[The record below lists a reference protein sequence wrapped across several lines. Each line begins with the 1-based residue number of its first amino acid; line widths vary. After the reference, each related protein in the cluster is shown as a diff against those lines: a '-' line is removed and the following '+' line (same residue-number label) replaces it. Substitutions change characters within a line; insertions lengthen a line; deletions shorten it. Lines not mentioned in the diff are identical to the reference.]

1 MTEETNNIENHSVGG
16 SVAVGR
22 DVTVGGRSTVRGNA
36 TFNRDVY
43 ISGWLNAR
51 NIRGA
56 GKGLYETVD
65 KLNSAYPNPENG
77 WFALVG
83 NTLPADI
90 YRAWGGEWVATGQ
103 KGGEPVLELAKLT
116 ELSESLENEISAR
129 VAADEA
135 LKKAVDA
142 EVTARANGDKE
153 LSDALA
159 KEIADREKAIADE
172 ILARTTAIDKA
183 IEAEAAARTKD
194 IAAEAKAREDADA
207 AETKARTT
215 AIDKAIEAEAAA
227 RTKDIAAEAKARE
240 DADAAETKARTAAI
254 EAEAQ
259 ARDTAIFAEA
269 TARSNADTALQT
281 AMNENV
287 KELKGA
293 DTEHESRLLAL
304 EQSEWPLSLELS
316 INPILIEF
324 TGSEKDASV
333 SWKIMRKGVGV
344 TPTALTFKQ
353 DGVALV
359 AGLTASGSINAKVNK
374 LGDTVFEIAVEAEG
388 MKKSAS
394 KKLTMVLPVYMGFA
408 GASDAAG
415 LAITKL
421 SKYAPLA
428 SPAGTYKIKNNAD
441 GIYLWLCVPDTM
453 TINKVT
459 SSGFTVPMRE
469 VQIGQTELGGYKCYR
484 SSNAIVA
491 GEYTYTIS

>member
-56 GKGLYETVD
+56 GKGLYETVE

-90 YRAWGGEWVATGQ
+90 YRAWGGKWEATGQ

-116 ELSESLENEISAR
+116 ELSESLENEVSAR

-135 LKKAVDA
+135 LKKAIDA

-153 LSDALA
+153 LSDALT

-172 ILARTTAIDKA
+172 VLARTTAITEA
-183 IEAEAAARTKD
+183 IEAEADARTKA
-194 IAAEAKAREDADA
+194 IAAEAKAREDADV
-207 AETKARTT
+207 AETTARTA
-215 AIDKAIEAEAAA
+215 AIDAEVQ
-227 RTKDIAAEAKARE
+227 
-240 DADAAETKARTAAI
+240 ARTAAI
-254 EAEAQ
+254 EAETQ
-259 ARDTAIFAEA
+259 ARDTAISDEA
-269 TARSNADTALQT
+269 TARSEADKALQT
-281 AMNENV
+281 AMDKNV
-287 KELKGA
+287 TELKGA
-293 DTEHESRLLAL
+293 DTLHESRLLAL

-324 TGSEKDASV
+324 TGSEKDTTVA
-333 SWKIMRKGVGV
+333 WKIMRKGAEV
-344 TPTALTFKQ
+344 TPTVLTFKQ
-353 DGVALV
+353 DGVALSAELV
-359 AGLTASGSINAKVNK
+359 ANGSISTKVNK
-374 LGDTVFEIAVEAEG
+374 LGDTVFEIAVEADG

-415 LAITKL
+415 MAITEL
-421 SKYAPLA
+421 SKYAPLT

-469 VQIGQTELGGYKCYR
+469 VQTGQTELGGYKCYR

>member
-22 DVTVGGRSTVRGNA
+22 DITVGGRSTVRGNA

-83 NTLPADI
+83 DTLPADI
-90 YRAWGGEWVATGQ
+90 YRAWGGEWKATGQ
-103 KGGEPVLELAKLT
+103 KGGEPVLEIAKLT
-116 ELSESLENEISAR
+116 ELSESLENEVSAR

-135 LKKAVDA
+135 LKKAIDA
-142 EVTARANGDKE
+142 EVTARANGDTE
-153 LSDALA
+153 LSDALT

-172 ILARTTAIDKA
+172 VLARTTAINEA

-194 IAAEAKAREDADA
+194 IAAEAKAREDADV
-207 AETKARTT
+207 
-215 AIDKAIEAEAAA
+215 
-227 RTKDIAAEAKARE
+227 
-240 DADAAETKARTAAI
+240 AETKARTAVI

-259 ARDTAIFAEA
+259 ARDTAISTEA

-324 TGSEKDASV
+324 TGSEKDTSV
-333 SWKIMRKGVGV
+333 AWKIMRKGVGV
-344 TPTALTFKQ
+344 TPTVLTFKQ
-353 DGVALV
+353 DGVALSAELV
-359 AGLTASGSINAKVNK
+359 ANGSINAKVNK

-415 LAITKL
+415 LAITEL

-428 SPAGTYKIKNNAD
+428 SPAGTYKIKNNTD

-469 VQIGQTELGGYKCYR
+469 VQTGQTELGGYKCYR

>member
-22 DVTVGGRSTVRGNA
+22 DVTIGGRSTIRGNA

-56 GKGLYETVD
+56 GKGLYETVK

-90 YRAWGGEWVATGQ
+90 YRAWGGVWEATGQ

-116 ELSESLENEISAR
+116 ELSESLENEVSAR

-135 LKKAVDA
+135 LKKAIDA

-153 LSDALA
+153 LSDALT

-172 ILARTTAIDKA
+172 ILARTTAIN
-183 IEAEAAARTKD
+183 E
-194 IAAEAKAREDADA
+194 
-207 AETKARTT
+207 
-215 AIDKAIEAEAAA
+215 AIEAEAAA

-254 EAEAQ
+254 EAETQ
-259 ARDTAIFAEA
+259 ARDTAISAEA
-269 TARSNADTALQT
+269 TARSEADKALQT
-281 AMNENV
+281 AMDKNV
-287 KELKGA
+287 TELKGA

-324 TGSEKDASV
+324 TGSEKDTTVA
-333 SWKIMRKGVGV
+333 WKIMRKGAGV
-344 TPTALTFKQ
+344 TPTVLTFKQ
-353 DGVALV
+353 DGVALSAELV
-359 AGLTASGSINAKVNK
+359 ANGSINAKVNK
-374 LGDTVFEIAVEAEG
+374 LGDTVFEIAVEADG
-388 MKKSAS
+388 MQKSAS

-415 LAITKL
+415 LAITGL
-421 SKYAPLA
+421 SKYAPLT
-428 SPAGTYKIKNNAD
+428 SPAGTYKIKNTAD

-469 VQIGQTELGGYKCYR
+469 VQTGQTELGGYKCYR

>member
-65 KLNSAYPNPENG
+65 NLNSAYPNPENG

-83 NTLPADI
+83 DTLPADI
-90 YRAWGGEWVATGQ
+90 YRAWGGEWKATGQ

-116 ELSESLENEISAR
+116 ELSESLENEVSAR

-135 LKKAVDA
+135 LKKAIDA
-142 EVTARANGDKE
+142 EVIARTNGDKE

-172 ILARTTAIDKA
+172 VLARTTAITEA
-183 IEAEAAARTKD
+183 IDAEADARTKA

-207 AETKARTT
+207 AETT
-215 AIDKAIEAEAAA
+215 
-227 RTKDIAAEAKARE
+227 
-240 DADAAETKARTAAI
+240 ARTAAI

-259 ARDTAIFAEA
+259 ARDTAISDEA
-269 TARSNADTALQT
+269 KARSEADKTLQT
-281 AMNENV
+281 AMDKNV
-287 KELKGA
+287 TELKGA

-324 TGSEKDASV
+324 TGSEKDTTVA
-333 SWKIMRKGVGV
+333 WKIMRKGVGV
-344 TPTALTFKQ
+344 TPTELTFKQ
-353 DGVALV
+353 NGVALA

-374 LGDTVFEIAVEAEG
+374 LGDTVFEIVVTADG
-388 MKKSAS
+388 MKGSTS

-415 LAITKL
+415 LAITEL
-421 SKYAPLA
+421 SKYAPLT
-428 SPAGTYKIKNNAD
+428 SPAGTYKIKNTAD

-469 VQIGQTELGGYKCYR
+469 VQTGQTELGGYKCYR

>member
-83 NTLPADI
+83 DTLPADI

-116 ELSESLENEISAR
+116 ELSESLENEVSAR

-135 LKKAVDA
+135 LKNAIDA

-153 LSDALA
+153 LSDALT

-172 ILARTTAIDKA
+172 VLARTTAINEA
-183 IEAEAAARTKD
+183 IEAEAAARTKA
-194 IAAEAKAREDADA
+194 IAAEAKAREDADV
-207 AETKARTT
+207 
-215 AIDKAIEAEAAA
+215 
-227 RTKDIAAEAKARE
+227 
-240 DADAAETKARTAAI
+240 AETKARTAAI

-259 ARDTAIFAEA
+259 ARDTAISAEA

-324 TGSEKDASV
+324 TGSEKDTSV
-333 SWKIMRKGVGV
+333 AWKIMRKGVGV
-344 TPTALTFKQ
+344 TPTVLTFKQ
-353 DGVALV
+353 DGVALSAELV
-359 AGLTASGSINAKVNK
+359 ANGSINAKVNK

-415 LAITKL
+415 LAITEL

-428 SPAGTYKIKNNAD
+428 SPAGTYKIKNNTD

-469 VQIGQTELGGYKCYR
+469 VQTGQTELGGYKCYR

>member
-22 DVTVGGRSTVRGNA
+22 DVTVGGRSTVMGNA

-56 GKGLYETVD
+56 GKGLYETVE

-90 YRAWGGEWVATGQ
+90 YRAWGGVWEATGQ

-116 ELSESLENEISAR
+116 ELSESLENEASAR

-135 LKKAVDA
+135 LKKAIDA
-142 EVTARANGDKE
+142 EVQ
-153 LSDALA
+153 
-159 KEIADREKAIADE
+159 
-172 ILARTTAIDKA
+172 
-183 IEAEAAARTKD
+183 
-194 IAAEAKAREDADA
+194 
-207 AETKARTT
+207 
-215 AIDKAIEAEAAA
+215 
-227 RTKDIAAEAKARE
+227 
-240 DADAAETKARTAAI
+240 ARTAAI
-254 EAEAQ
+254 EAETQ
-259 ARDTAIFAEA
+259 ARGTAISDEA
-269 TARSNADTALQT
+269 TARSEADKALQT
-281 AMNENV
+281 AMDKNV
-287 KELKGA
+287 TELKGA

-324 TGSEKDASV
+324 TGSEKDTTVA
-333 SWKIMRKGVGV
+333 WKIMRKGAGV
-344 TPTALTFKQ
+344 TPTVLTFKQ
-353 DGVALV
+353 DGVALSAELV
-359 AGLTASGSINAKVNK
+359 ANGSISTKVNK
-374 LGDTVFEIAVEAEG
+374 LGDTVFEIAVEADG

-415 LAITKL
+415 LAITEL
-421 SKYAPLA
+421 SKYAPLT

-469 VQIGQTELGGYKCYR
+469 VQTGQTELGGYKCYR

>member
-56 GKGLYETVD
+56 GKGLYETVE

-90 YRAWGGEWVATGQ
+90 YRAWGGVWEATGQ
-103 KGGEPVLELAKLT
+103 KGGEPLLELAKLT
-116 ELSESLENEISAR
+116 ELSESLENEVSAR

-135 LKKAVDA
+135 LKKAIDA
-142 EVTARANGDKE
+142 EVTARANGDTE
-153 LSDALA
+153 LSDALT

-172 ILARTTAIDKA
+172 VLARTTAINEA
-183 IEAEAAARTKD
+183 IEAEADARTKA
-194 IAAEAKAREDADA
+194 IAAEAKAREDADV
-207 AETKARTT
+207 AETT
-215 AIDKAIEAEAAA
+215 
-227 RTKDIAAEAKARE
+227 
-240 DADAAETKARTAAI
+240 ARTAAI
-254 EAEAQ
+254 EAETQ
-259 ARDTAIFAEA
+259 ARDTAISDEA
-269 TARSNADTALQT
+269 TARSEADKALQT
-281 AMNENV
+281 AMNKNV
-287 KELKGA
+287 TELKGA

-324 TGSEKDASV
+324 TGSEKDTTVA
-333 SWKIMRKGVGV
+333 WKIMRKGAGV
-344 TPTALTFKQ
+344 TPTVLTFKQ
-353 DGVALV
+353 DGVALSAELV
-359 AGLTASGSINAKVNK
+359 ANGSISTKVNK
-374 LGDTVFEIAVEAEG
+374 LGDTVFEIAVEADG
-388 MKKSAS
+388 MQKSTS
-394 KKLTMVLPVYMGFA
+394 KKLTMVLPIYMGFA

-415 LAITKL
+415 LAITGL
-421 SKYAPLA
+421 SKYAPLT
-428 SPAGTYKIKNNAD
+428 SPAGTYKFKNTAD

-469 VQIGQTELGGYKCYR
+469 VQTGQTELGGYKCYR

>member
-51 NIRGA
+51 NIRGS

-83 NTLPADI
+83 DTLPADI

-116 ELSESLENEISAR
+116 ELSESLENEVSAR

-135 LKKAVDA
+135 LKNAIDA

-153 LSDALA
+153 LSDALT

-172 ILARTTAIDKA
+172 VLARTTAINEA
-183 IEAEAAARTKD
+183 IEAEAAARTKA
-194 IAAEAKAREDADA
+194 IAAEAKAREDADV
-207 AETKARTT
+207 
-215 AIDKAIEAEAAA
+215 
-227 RTKDIAAEAKARE
+227 
-240 DADAAETKARTAAI
+240 AETKARTAAI

-259 ARDTAIFAEA
+259 ARDTAISAEA

-324 TGSEKDASV
+324 TGSEKDTTVA
-333 SWKIMRKGVGV
+333 WKIMRKGVGV
-344 TPTALTFKQ
+344 TPTELTFKQ
-353 DGVALV
+353 NGVALA

-374 LGDTVFEIAVEAEG
+374 LGDTVFEIVVTADG
-388 MKKSAS
+388 MKGSTS

-415 LAITKL
+415 LAITEL

-469 VQIGQTELGGYKCYR
+469 VQTGQTELGGYKCYR

>member
-22 DVTVGGRSTVRGNA
+22 DVTVGGRSTIRGNA

-116 ELSESLENEISAR
+116 ELSESLENEVSAR

-135 LKKAVDA
+135 LKNAIDA
-142 EVTARANGDKE
+142 EVTARTNGDKE
-153 LSDALA
+153 LSDALT

-172 ILARTTAIDKA
+172 VLARTTAITEA
-183 IEAEAAARTKD
+183 IEAEADARTK
-194 IAAEAKAREDADA
+194 A
-207 AETKARTT
+207 
-215 AIDKAIEAEAAA
+215 
-227 RTKDIAAEAKARE
+227 IAAEAKARE

-254 EAEAQ
+254 EAETQ
-259 ARDTAIFAEA
+259 ARDTAISTEA

-324 TGSEKDASV
+324 TGSEKDTSV
-333 SWKIMRKGVGV
+333 AWKIMRKGVGV
-344 TPTALTFKQ
+344 TPTVLTFKQ
-353 DGVALV
+353 DGVALSAELV
-359 AGLTASGSINAKVNK
+359 ANGSINAKVNK

-415 LAITKL
+415 LAITEL

-469 VQIGQTELGGYKCYR
+469 VQTGQTELGGYKCYR

>member
-22 DVTVGGRSTVRGNA
+22 DITVGGRSTVRGNA

-116 ELSESLENEISAR
+116 ELSESLENEVSAR

-135 LKKAVDA
+135 LKKAIDA
-142 EVTARANGDKE
+142 EVTARTNGDKE
-153 LSDALA
+153 LSDALT

-172 ILARTTAIDKA
+172 VLARTTAITEA
-183 IEAEAAARTKD
+183 IEAEADARTKA
-194 IAAEAKAREDADA
+194 IAAEAKAREDADV
-207 AETKARTT
+207 AETT
-215 AIDKAIEAEAAA
+215 
-227 RTKDIAAEAKARE
+227 
-240 DADAAETKARTAAI
+240 ARTAAI

-259 ARDTAIFAEA
+259 ARDTAISAEA

-324 TGSEKDASV
+324 TGSEKDTTVA
-333 SWKIMRKGVGV
+333 WKIMRKGVGV
-344 TPTALTFKQ
+344 TPTVLTFKQ
-353 DGVALV
+353 DGVALSAELV
-359 AGLTASGSINAKVNK
+359 ANGSINAKVNK

-415 LAITKL
+415 LAITEL

-459 SSGFTVPMRE
+459 SSGFTVPMME
-469 VQIGQTELGGYKCYR
+469 VQTGQTELGGYKCYR

>member
-83 NTLPADI
+83 DTLPADI

-116 ELSESLENEISAR
+116 ELSESLENEVSAR

-135 LKKAVDA
+135 LKNAIDA

-153 LSDALA
+153 LSDALT

-172 ILARTTAIDKA
+172 VLARTTAIT
-183 IEAEAAARTKD
+183 E
-194 IAAEAKAREDADA
+194 
-207 AETKARTT
+207 
-215 AIDKAIEAEAAA
+215 
-227 RTKDIAAEAKARE
+227 
-240 DADAAETKARTAAI
+240 AI

-259 ARDTAIFAEA
+259 ARDTAISAEA

-304 EQSEWPLSLELS
+304 EQSEWPLSLELT

-344 TPTALTFKQ
+344 TPTVLTFKQ
-353 DGVALV
+353 DGVALS
-359 AGLTASGSINAKVNK
+359 AELSANGSINAKVNK
-374 LGDTVFEIAVEAEG
+374 LGDTVFEIAVEADG
-388 MKKSAS
+388 MKKSIS

-415 LAITKL
+415 LAITEL

-469 VQIGQTELGGYKCYR
+469 VQTGQTELGGYKCYR

>member
-22 DVTVGGRSTVRGNA
+22 DVTVGGRSIVRGNA
-36 TFNRDVY
+36 TFDRDVY

-56 GKGLYETVD
+56 GKGLYETVGN
-65 KLNSAYPNPENG
+65 LNSAYPNPENG

-83 NTLPADI
+83 DTLPADI
-90 YRAWGGEWVATGQ
+90 YRAWGGEWKATGQ

-116 ELSESLENEISAR
+116 ELSESLENEVSTR

-135 LKKAVDA
+135 LKKAIDA
-142 EVTARANGDKE
+142 EVTARTNGDKE

-172 ILARTTAIDKA
+172 VLARTTAITKA
-183 IEAEAAARTKD
+183 IEAEADARTKA

-207 AETKARTT
+207 AETT
-215 AIDKAIEAEAAA
+215 
-227 RTKDIAAEAKARE
+227 
-240 DADAAETKARTAAI
+240 ARTAAI

-259 ARDTAIFAEA
+259 ARGTAISDEA
-269 TARSNADTALQT
+269 TARSEADKALQT
-281 AMNENV
+281 AMDKNV

-324 TGSEKDASV
+324 TGSEKDTSV
-333 SWKIMRKGVGV
+333 AWKIMRKGVGV
-344 TPTALTFKQ
+344 TPTVLTFKQ
-353 DGVALV
+353 DGVALSAELV
-359 AGLTASGSINAKVNK
+359 ANGSINAKVNK

-415 LAITKL
+415 LAITEL
-421 SKYAPLA
+421 SKYAPLS

-453 TINKVT
+453 TINRVT

-469 VQIGQTELGGYKCYR
+469 VQTGQTELGGYKCYR

>member
-22 DVTVGGRSTVRGNA
+22 DITVGGRSTVRGNA
-36 TFNRDVY
+36 TFDRDVY

-116 ELSESLENEISAR
+116 ELSESLENEVSAR

-135 LKKAVDA
+135 LKKAIDA
-142 EVTARANGDKE
+142 EVTARTNGDKE
-153 LSDALA
+153 LSDALT
-159 KEIADREKAIADE
+159 KEIADREKAIVDE
-172 ILARTTAIDKA
+172 VLARTTAITEA
-183 IEAEAAARTKD
+183 VEAEADARTKA
-194 IAAEAKAREDADA
+194 IAAEAKAR
-207 AETKARTT
+207 
-215 AIDKAIEAEAAA
+215 
-227 RTKDIAAEAKARE
+227 
-240 DADAAETKARTAAI
+240 
-254 EAEAQ
+254 
-259 ARDTAIFAEA
+259 DTAISAEA

-324 TGSEKDASV
+324 TGSEKDTSV
-333 SWKIMRKGVGV
+333 AWKIMRKGVGV
-344 TPTALTFKQ
+344 TPTVLTFKQ
-353 DGVALV
+353 DGVALSAELV
-359 AGLTASGSINAKVNK
+359 ANGSINAKVNK

-415 LAITKL
+415 LAITEL
-421 SKYAPLA
+421 SKYAPLS

-469 VQIGQTELGGYKCYR
+469 VQTGQTELGGYKCYR

>member
-22 DVTVGGRSTVRGNA
+22 DVTVGGRSTIRGNA

-116 ELSESLENEISAR
+116 ELSESLENEVSAR

-172 ILARTTAIDKA
+172 VLARTTAIDKA

-194 IAAEAKAREDADA
+194 IAAEAKV
-207 AETKARTT
+207 
-215 AIDKAIEAEAAA
+215 
-227 RTKDIAAEAKARE
+227 RE

-259 ARDTAIFAEA
+259 ARDTAISAEA

-324 TGSEKDASV
+324 TGSEKDTSV
-333 SWKIMRKGVGV
+333 AWKIMRKGVGV
-344 TPTALTFKQ
+344 TPTVLTFKQ
-353 DGVALV
+353 DGVALSAELV
-359 AGLTASGSINAKVNK
+359 ANGSINAKVNK

-415 LAITKL
+415 LAITEL

-469 VQIGQTELGGYKCYR
+469 VQTGQTELGGYKCYR

>member
-22 DVTVGGRSTVRGNA
+22 DVTVGGRSTIRGNA
-36 TFNRDVY
+36 NFNRDVY

-83 NTLPADI
+83 DTLPADI
-90 YRAWGGEWVATGQ
+90 YRAWGGEWKATGQ
-103 KGGEPVLELAKLT
+103 KGGEPVLEIAKLT
-116 ELSESLENEISAR
+116 ELSESLENEVSAR

-135 LKKAVDA
+135 LKKAIDA
-142 EVTARANGDKE
+142 EVTARTNGDKE
-153 LSDALA
+153 LSDALT

-172 ILARTTAIDKA
+172 VLARTTAIT
-183 IEAEAAARTKD
+183 E
-194 IAAEAKAREDADA
+194 
-207 AETKARTT
+207 
-215 AIDKAIEAEAAA
+215 AIEAEAAA

-324 TGSEKDASV
+324 TGSEKDTSV
-333 SWKIMRKGVGV
+333 AWKIMRKGVGV
-344 TPTALTFKQ
+344 TPTVLAFKQ
-353 DGVALV
+353 DGVALSAELV
-359 AGLTASGSINAKVNK
+359 ANGSINAKVNK

-415 LAITKL
+415 LAITEL

-469 VQIGQTELGGYKCYR
+469 VQTGQTELGGYKCYR

>member
-22 DVTVGGRSTVRGNA
+22 DVTVGGRSTIRGNA

-83 NTLPADI
+83 DTLPADI
-90 YRAWGGEWVATGQ
+90 YRAWGGEWKATGQ

-116 ELSESLENEISAR
+116 ELSESLENEVSAR

-135 LKKAVDA
+135 LKKAIDA
-142 EVTARANGDKE
+142 EVTARINGDKE
-153 LSDALA
+153 LSDALT
-159 KEIADREKAIADE
+159 KEIADREKAITDE
-172 ILARTTAIDKA
+172 VLARTTAINEAIKA
-183 IEAEAAARTKD
+183 ESAARTKA
-194 IAAEAKAREDADA
+194 IAAEAKAREDADV
-207 AETKARTT
+207 
-215 AIDKAIEAEAAA
+215 
-227 RTKDIAAEAKARE
+227 
-240 DADAAETKARTAAI
+240 AETKARTAAI

-259 ARDTAIFAEA
+259 ARDTAISAEA

-281 AMNENV
+281 AMNESV

-324 TGSEKDASV
+324 TGSEKDTSV
-333 SWKIMRKGVGV
+333 AWKIMRKGVGV
-344 TPTALTFKQ
+344 TPTVLTFKQ
-353 DGVALV
+353 DGVALS
-359 AGLTASGSINAKVNK
+359 AELSANGSINAKVNK

-415 LAITKL
+415 LAITEL

-469 VQIGQTELGGYKCYR
+469 VQTGQTELGGYKCYR

>member
-22 DVTVGGRSTVRGNA
+22 DVTVGGRSTIRGNA

-56 GKGLYETVD
+56 GKGLYETVE

-90 YRAWGGEWVATGQ
+90 YRAWGGVWEATGQ

-116 ELSESLENEISAR
+116 ELSESLENEVSAR

-135 LKKAVDA
+135 LKKAIDA

-153 LSDALA
+153 LSDALT

-172 ILARTTAIDKA
+172 ILARTTAIN
-183 IEAEAAARTKD
+183 E
-194 IAAEAKAREDADA
+194 
-207 AETKARTT
+207 
-215 AIDKAIEAEAAA
+215 AIEAEAAA

-259 ARDTAIFAEA
+259 ARDTAISAEA

-293 DTEHESRLLAL
+293 DTLHENRLLAL

-324 TGSEKDASV
+324 TGSEKDTSV
-333 SWKIMRKGVGV
+333 AWKIMRKGVGV
-344 TPTALTFKQ
+344 TPTVLTFKQ
-353 DGVALV
+353 DGVALSAELV
-359 AGLTASGSINAKVNK
+359 ANGSINAKVNK

-408 GASDAAG
+408 GASDASE
-415 LAITKL
+415 LAITGL
-421 SKYAPLA
+421 SKYAPLT

-469 VQIGQTELGGYKCYR
+469 VQTGQTELGGYKCYR

>member
-22 DVTVGGRSTVRGNA
+22 DITVGGRSTVRGNA

-172 ILARTTAIDKA
+172 VLARTTAIN
-183 IEAEAAARTKD
+183 E
-194 IAAEAKAREDADA
+194 
-207 AETKARTT
+207 
-215 AIDKAIEAEAAA
+215 AIEAEAAA

-259 ARDTAIFAEA
+259 ARDTAISAEA
-269 TARSNADTALQT
+269 TARNGADTALQT

-324 TGSEKDASV
+324 TGSEKDTSV
-333 SWKIMRKGVGV
+333 AWKIMRKGVGV
-344 TPTALTFKQ
+344 TPTVLTFKQ
-353 DGVALV
+353 DGVALSAELV
-359 AGLTASGSINAKVNK
+359 ANGSINAKVNK

-415 LAITKL
+415 LAITEL

-469 VQIGQTELGGYKCYR
+469 VQTGQTELGGYKCYR

>member
-1 MTEETNNIENHSVGG
+1 MTEETNNIENHSVCG

-22 DVTVGGRSTVRGNA
+22 DVTVGGRSIVRGNA
-36 TFNRDVY
+36 TFDRDVY

-83 NTLPADI
+83 DTLPADI
-90 YRAWGGEWVATGQ
+90 YRAWGGEWKATGQ

-116 ELSESLENEISAR
+116 ELSESLENEVSAR

-135 LKKAVDA
+135 LKKAIDA
-142 EVTARANGDKE
+142 EVTARTNGDKE

-172 ILARTTAIDKA
+172 VLARTTAITEA
-183 IEAEAAARTKD
+183 IDAEADARTKA
-194 IAAEAKAREDADA
+194 IAAEAKAREDADV
-207 AETKARTT
+207 AETT
-215 AIDKAIEAEAAA
+215 
-227 RTKDIAAEAKARE
+227 
-240 DADAAETKARTAAI
+240 ARTAAI
-254 EAEAQ
+254 S
-259 ARDTAIFAEA
+259 DEA
-269 TARSNADTALQT
+269 TVRSEADKALQT
-281 AMNENV
+281 AMDKNV
-287 KELKGA
+287 TELKWA

-304 EQSEWPLSLELS
+304 EQSEWPLSLELT

-344 TPTALTFKQ
+344 TPTVLTFKQ
-353 DGVALV
+353 DGVALS
-359 AGLTASGSINAKVNK
+359 AELSANGSINAKVNK
-374 LGDTVFEIAVEAEG
+374 LGDTVFEIAVEADG
-388 MKKSAS
+388 MQKSAS

-415 LAITKL
+415 LAITEL

-453 TINKVT
+453 TINMVT
-459 SSGFTVPMRE
+459 SSGFTVPMSE
-469 VQIGQTELGGYKCYR
+469 VQTGQTELGGYKCYR

>member
-22 DVTVGGRSTVRGNA
+22 DVTVGGRSTIRGNA

-56 GKGLYETVD
+56 GKGLYETD
-65 KLNSAYPNPENG
+65 EKLNSAYPNPENG

-90 YRAWGGEWVATGQ
+90 YRAWGGVWEATGQ

-116 ELSESLENEISAR
+116 ELSESLENEVSAR

-135 LKKAVDA
+135 LKKAIDA

-153 LSDALA
+153 LSDALT

-172 ILARTTAIDKA
+172 ILARTTAIN
-183 IEAEAAARTKD
+183 E
-194 IAAEAKAREDADA
+194 
-207 AETKARTT
+207 
-215 AIDKAIEAEAAA
+215 AIEAEAAA

-259 ARDTAIFAEA
+259 ARDTAISAEA

-293 DTEHESRLLAL
+293 DTLHENRLLAL

-324 TGSEKDASV
+324 TGSEKDTSV
-333 SWKIMRKGVGV
+333 AWKIMRKGVGV
-344 TPTALTFKQ
+344 TPTVLTFKQ
-353 DGVALV
+353 DGVALSAELV
-359 AGLTASGSINAKVNK
+359 ANGSINAKVNK

-408 GASDAAG
+408 GASDASG
-415 LAITKL
+415 LAITGL
-421 SKYAPLA
+421 SKYAPLT

-469 VQIGQTELGGYKCYR
+469 VQTGQTELGGYKCYR

>member
-22 DVTVGGRSTVRGNA
+22 DITVGGRSTVRGNA
-36 TFNRDVY
+36 TFDRDVY

-116 ELSESLENEISAR
+116 ELSESLENEISDR

-172 ILARTTAIDKA
+172 VLARTTAIN
-183 IEAEAAARTKD
+183 E
-194 IAAEAKAREDADA
+194 
-207 AETKARTT
+207 
-215 AIDKAIEAEAAA
+215 AIEAEAAA

-259 ARDTAIFAEA
+259 ARDTAISTEA

-324 TGSEKDASV
+324 TGSEKDTSV
-333 SWKIMRKGVGV
+333 AWKIMRKGVGV
-344 TPTALTFKQ
+344 TPTVLTFKQ
-353 DGVALV
+353 DGVALSAELV
-359 AGLTASGSINAKVNK
+359 ANGSINAKVNK

-415 LAITKL
+415 LAITEL

-469 VQIGQTELGGYKCYR
+469 VQTGQTELGGYKCYR

>member
-22 DVTVGGRSTVRGNA
+22 DVTVGGRSTIRGNA

-56 GKGLYETVD
+56 GKGLYETVE

-90 YRAWGGEWVATGQ
+90 YRAWGGVWEATGQ

-116 ELSESLENEISAR
+116 ELSESLENEVSAR

-135 LKKAVDA
+135 LKKAIDA
-142 EVTARANGDKE
+142 EVTARTNGDKE
-153 LSDALA
+153 LSDALT

-172 ILARTTAIDKA
+172 VLARTTAINEA
-183 IEAEAAARTKD
+183 IEAEAAARTK
-194 IAAEAKAREDADA
+194 A
-207 AETKARTT
+207 
-215 AIDKAIEAEAAA
+215 
-227 RTKDIAAEAKARE
+227 IAAEAKARE

-259 ARDTAIFAEA
+259 ARDTAISAEA

-293 DTEHESRLLAL
+293 DTLHESRLLAL

-324 TGSEKDASV
+324 TGSEKDTSV
-333 SWKIMRKGVGV
+333 AWKIMRKGVGV
-344 TPTALTFKQ
+344 TPTVLTFKQ
-353 DGVALV
+353 DGVALSAELV
-359 AGLTASGSINAKVNK
+359 ANGSINAKVNK

-388 MKKSAS
+388 MQKSAS

-408 GASDAAG
+408 GASDASG
-415 LAITKL
+415 LAITGL
-421 SKYAPLA
+421 SKYAPLT

-469 VQIGQTELGGYKCYR
+469 VQTGQTELGGYKCYR

>member
-56 GKGLYETVD
+56 GKGLYETVE

-90 YRAWGGEWVATGQ
+90 YRAWGGVWEATGQ

-116 ELSESLENEISAR
+116 ELSESLENEVSAR

-135 LKKAVDA
+135 LKKAIDA

-153 LSDALA
+153 LSDALT

-172 ILARTTAIDKA
+172 VLARTTAITEA
-183 IEAEAAARTKD
+183 IEAEADARTKA

-207 AETKARTT
+207 AETT
-215 AIDKAIEAEAAA
+215 
-227 RTKDIAAEAKARE
+227 
-240 DADAAETKARTAAI
+240 ARTAAI
-254 EAEAQ
+254 EAETQ
-259 ARDTAIFAEA
+259 ARDTAISAEA
-269 TARSNADTALQT
+269 TARSEADKALQT
-281 AMNENV
+281 AMDENV
-287 KELKGA
+287 KELKGNVTELKGA

-324 TGSEKDASV
+324 TGSEKDTTVA
-333 SWKIMRKGVGV
+333 WKIMRKGAGV
-344 TPTALTFKQ
+344 TPTVLTFKQ
-353 DGVALV
+353 DGVALSAELV
-359 AGLTASGSINAKVNK
+359 ANGSISTKVNK
-374 LGDTVFEIAVEAEG
+374 LGDTVFEIAVEADG
-388 MKKSAS
+388 MQKSAS

-408 GASDAAG
+408 GASDASG
-415 LAITKL
+415 LAITGL
-421 SKYAPLA
+421 SKYAPLT

-469 VQIGQTELGGYKCYR
+469 VQTGQTELGGYKCYR

>member
-56 GKGLYETVD
+56 GKGLYETVE

-90 YRAWGGEWVATGQ
+90 YRAWGGVWEATGQ

-116 ELSESLENEISAR
+116 ELSESLENEVSAR

-135 LKKAVDA
+135 LKKAIDA
-142 EVTARANGDKE
+142 EVTARANGDTE
-153 LSDALA
+153 LSDALT

-172 ILARTTAIDKA
+172 VLARTTAITEA
-183 IEAEAAARTKD
+183 IEAEADARTKA
-194 IAAEAKAREDADA
+194 IAAEAKAREDADV
-207 AETKARTT
+207 AETT
-215 AIDKAIEAEAAA
+215 
-227 RTKDIAAEAKARE
+227 
-240 DADAAETKARTAAI
+240 ARTAAI
-254 EAEAQ
+254 EAETQ
-259 ARDTAIFAEA
+259 ARDTAISAEA
-269 TARSNADTALQT
+269 TARSEADKALQT
-281 AMNENV
+281 AMDKNV
-287 KELKGA
+287 TELKGA

-304 EQSEWPLSLELS
+304 EQSEWPLLLELS

-324 TGSEKDASV
+324 TGSEKDTTVA
-333 SWKIMRKGVGV
+333 WKIMRKGVGV
-344 TPTALTFKQ
+344 TPTVLTFKQ
-353 DGVALV
+353 DGVALSAELV
-359 AGLTASGSINAKVNK
+359 ANGSISTKVNK
-374 LGDTVFEIAVEAEG
+374 LGDTVFEIAVEADG

-415 LAITKL
+415 LAITEL
-421 SKYAPLA
+421 SKYAPLT
-428 SPAGTYKIKNNAD
+428 SPAGTYKIKNTAD

-469 VQIGQTELGGYKCYR
+469 VQTGQTELGGYKCYR

>member
-22 DVTVGGRSTVRGNA
+22 DVTVGGRSTIRGNA

-116 ELSESLENEISAR
+116 ELSESLENEVSAR

-135 LKKAVDA
+135 LKKAIDA
-142 EVTARANGDKE
+142 EVTARTNGDKE
-153 LSDALA
+153 LSDALT

-172 ILARTTAIDKA
+172 VLARTTAITEA
-183 IEAEAAARTKD
+183 IEAEAAARTKA
-194 IAAEAKAREDADA
+194 IAAEAKAREA
-207 AETKARTT
+207 
-215 AIDKAIEAEAAA
+215 
-227 RTKDIAAEAKARE
+227 
-240 DADAAETKARTAAI
+240 ADAAETKARTAAI

-259 ARDTAIFAEA
+259 ARDTAISAEA

-324 TGSEKDASV
+324 TGSEKDTSV
-333 SWKIMRKGVGV
+333 AWKIVRKGVGV
-344 TPTALTFKQ
+344 TPTVLTFKQ
-353 DGVALV
+353 DGVVLSAELV
-359 AGLTASGSINAKVNK
+359 ANGSINAKVNK

-415 LAITKL
+415 LAITEL

-469 VQIGQTELGGYKCYR
+469 VQTGQTELGGYKCYR

>member
-22 DVTVGGRSTVRGNA
+22 DVTVGGRSIVRGNA
-36 TFNRDVY
+36 TFDRDVY

-65 KLNSAYPNPENG
+65 NLKSAYPNPENG

-83 NTLPADI
+83 DTLPADI
-90 YRAWGGEWVATGQ
+90 YRAWGGEWKATGQ
-103 KGGEPVLELAKLT
+103 KGGEPVLEIAKLT
-116 ELSESLENEISAR
+116 ELSESLENEVSAR

-135 LKKAVDA
+135 LKKAIDA
-142 EVTARANGDKE
+142 EVTARTNGDKE
-153 LSDALA
+153 LSDALT

-172 ILARTTAIDKA
+172 VLARTTAITKA
-183 IEAEAAARTKD
+183 IEAEADARTK
-194 IAAEAKAREDADA
+194 A
-207 AETKARTT
+207 
-215 AIDKAIEAEAAA
+215 
-227 RTKDIAAEAKARE
+227 IAAEAKARE

-259 ARDTAIFAEA
+259 ARDTAISAEA

-324 TGSEKDASV
+324 TGSEKDTTVA
-333 SWKIMRKGVGV
+333 WKIMRKGVGV
-344 TPTALTFKQ
+344 TPTVLTFKQ
-353 DGVALV
+353 DGVALSAELV
-359 AGLTASGSINAKVNK
+359 ANGSINAKVNK

-415 LAITKL
+415 LAITEL
-421 SKYAPLA
+421 SKYAPLS

-469 VQIGQTELGGYKCYR
+469 VQTGQTELGGYKCYR

>member
-1 MTEETNNIENHSVGG
+1 MIEETNNIENHSVGG

-22 DVTVGGRSTVRGNA
+22 DVTVGGRSTIRGNA

-56 GKGLYETVD
+56 GKGLYETVE

-90 YRAWGGEWVATGQ
+90 YRAWGGVWEATGQ
-103 KGGEPVLELAKLT
+103 KGGEPVLELARLT
-116 ELSESLENEISAR
+116 ELSESLENEVSAR

-135 LKKAVDA
+135 LKKAIDA
-142 EVTARANGDKE
+142 EVTARTNGDKE
-153 LSDALA
+153 LSDALT

-172 ILARTTAIDKA
+172 VLARTTAITEA
-183 IEAEAAARTKD
+183 IEAEADARTK
-194 IAAEAKAREDADA
+194 A
-207 AETKARTT
+207 
-215 AIDKAIEAEAAA
+215 
-227 RTKDIAAEAKARE
+227 IAAEAKARE

-259 ARDTAIFAEA
+259 ARDTAISAEA

-293 DTEHESRLLAL
+293 DTLHENRLLAL

-324 TGSEKDASV
+324 TGSEKDTSV
-333 SWKIMRKGVGV
+333 AWKIMRKGVGV
-344 TPTALTFKQ
+344 TPTVLTFKQ
-353 DGVALV
+353 DGVALSAELV
-359 AGLTASGSINAKVNK
+359 ANGSINAKVNK

-408 GASDAAG
+408 GASDASG
-415 LAITKL
+415 LAITGL
-421 SKYAPLA
+421 SKYAPLT

-469 VQIGQTELGGYKCYR
+469 VQTGQTELGGYKCYR

>member
-22 DVTVGGRSTVRGNA
+22 DVTVGGRSTIRGNA

-116 ELSESLENEISAR
+116 ELSESLENEVSAR

-172 ILARTTAIDKA
+172 VLARTTAIDKA

-194 IAAEAKAREDADA
+194 IAAEAKAREDADV
-207 AETKARTT
+207 
-215 AIDKAIEAEAAA
+215 
-227 RTKDIAAEAKARE
+227 
-240 DADAAETKARTAAI
+240 AETKARTAAI

-259 ARDTAIFAEA
+259 ARDTAISAEA

-324 TGSEKDASV
+324 TGSEKDTSV
-333 SWKIMRKGVGV
+333 AWKIMRKGVGV
-344 TPTALTFKQ
+344 TPTVLTFKQ
-353 DGVALV
+353 DGVALSAELV
-359 AGLTASGSINAKVNK
+359 ANGSINAKVNK

-415 LAITKL
+415 LAITEL
-421 SKYAPLA
+421 SKYAPLS

-469 VQIGQTELGGYKCYR
+469 VQTGQTELGGYKCYR

>member
-22 DVTVGGRSTVRGNA
+22 DVTVGGRSTIRGNA

-116 ELSESLENEISAR
+116 ELSESLENEVSAR

-142 EVTARANGDKE
+142 EVTARTNGDKE
-153 LSDALA
+153 LSDALT
-159 KEIADREKAIADE
+159 KEISDREKAIADE
-172 ILARTTAIDKA
+172 VLARTTAIN
-183 IEAEAAARTKD
+183 E
-194 IAAEAKAREDADA
+194 
-207 AETKARTT
+207 
-215 AIDKAIEAEAAA
+215 AIEAEAAA

-259 ARDTAIFAEA
+259 ARDTAISAEA

-324 TGSEKDASV
+324 TGSEKDTSV
-333 SWKIMRKGVGV
+333 AWKIMRKGVGV
-344 TPTALTFKQ
+344 TPTVLTFKQ
-353 DGVALV
+353 DGVALS
-359 AGLTASGSINAKVNK
+359 AELSANGSINAKVNK

-415 LAITKL
+415 LAITEL

-469 VQIGQTELGGYKCYR
+469 VQTGQTELGGYKCYR

>member
-135 LKKAVDA
+135 LKNAIDA

-153 LSDALA
+153 LSDALT

-172 ILARTTAIDKA
+172 VLARTTAIDKA
-183 IEAEAAARTKD
+183 IEAEADARTKA

-207 AETKARTT
+207 AETT
-215 AIDKAIEAEAAA
+215 
-227 RTKDIAAEAKARE
+227 
-240 DADAAETKARTAAI
+240 ARTAAI

-259 ARDTAIFAEA
+259 ARDTAISTEA
-269 TARSNADTALQT
+269 TARSEADTALQT
-281 AMNENV
+281 AMDKNV

-324 TGSEKDASV
+324 TGSEKDTSV
-333 SWKIMRKGVGV
+333 AWKIMRKGVGV
-344 TPTALTFKQ
+344 TPTVLTFKQ
-353 DGVALV
+353 DGVALSAELV
-359 AGLTASGSINAKVNK
+359 ANGSINAKVNK

-415 LAITKL
+415 LAITEL

-469 VQIGQTELGGYKCYR
+469 VQTGQTELGGYKCYR

>member
-22 DVTVGGRSTVRGNA
+22 DFTVGGRSTVRGNA
-36 TFNRDVY
+36 TFDRDVY

-65 KLNSAYPNPENG
+65 NLNSAYPNPENG

-83 NTLPADI
+83 DTLPADI
-90 YRAWGGEWVATGQ
+90 YRAWGGEWKATGQ

-116 ELSESLENEISAR
+116 ELSESLENEVSAR

-135 LKKAVDA
+135 LKKAIDA
-142 EVTARANGDKE
+142 EVTARTNGDKE
-153 LSDALA
+153 LSDALT

-172 ILARTTAIDKA
+172 VLARTTAINEA

-194 IAAEAKAREDADA
+194 IAAEAKAREDADV
-207 AETKARTT
+207 
-215 AIDKAIEAEAAA
+215 
-227 RTKDIAAEAKARE
+227 
-240 DADAAETKARTAAI
+240 AETKARTAAI

-259 ARDTAIFAEA
+259 ARDTAISTEA

-324 TGSEKDASV
+324 TGSEKDTSV
-333 SWKIMRKGVGV
+333 AWKIMRKGVGV
-344 TPTALTFKQ
+344 TPTVLTFKQ
-353 DGVALV
+353 DGVALS
-359 AGLTASGSINAKVNK
+359 AELSANGSINVKVNK

-415 LAITKL
+415 LAITEL

-469 VQIGQTELGGYKCYR
+469 VQTGQTELGGYKCYR

>member
-22 DVTVGGRSTVRGNA
+22 DVTVGGRSTIRGNA

-116 ELSESLENEISAR
+116 ELSESLENEVSAR

-135 LKKAVDA
+135 LKNAIDA

-172 ILARTTAIDKA
+172 VL
-183 IEAEAAARTKD
+183 
-194 IAAEAKAREDADA
+194 
-207 AETKARTT
+207 ARTT

-259 ARDTAIFAEA
+259 ARDTAISAEA

-324 TGSEKDASV
+324 TGSEKDTSV
-333 SWKIMRKGVGV
+333 AWKIMRKGVGV
-344 TPTALTFKQ
+344 TPTVLTFKQ
-353 DGVALV
+353 DGVVLSAELV
-359 AGLTASGSINAKVNK
+359 ANGSINAKVNK

-415 LAITKL
+415 LAITEL

-469 VQIGQTELGGYKCYR
+469 VQTGQTELGGYKCYR

>member
-22 DVTVGGRSTVRGNA
+22 DITVGGRSTVRGNA

-207 AETKARTT
+207 AETKART
-215 AIDKAIEAEAAA
+215 
-227 RTKDIAAEAKARE
+227 
-240 DADAAETKARTAAI
+240 AAI

-269 TARSNADTALQT
+269 TERSNADTALQT

-421 SKYAPLA
+421 SKYAPLT

-469 VQIGQTELGGYKCYR
+469 VQTGQTELGGYKCYR

>member
-22 DVTVGGRSTVRGNA
+22 DVTVGGRSTIRGNA

-83 NTLPADI
+83 DTLPADI
-90 YRAWGGEWVATGQ
+90 YRAWGGEWKATGQ
-103 KGGEPVLELAKLT
+103 KGGEPVLEIAKLT
-116 ELSESLENEISAR
+116 ELSESLENEVSAR

-135 LKKAVDA
+135 LKKAIDA
-142 EVTARANGDKE
+142 EVTARTNGDKE
-153 LSDALA
+153 LSDALT

-172 ILARTTAIDKA
+172 VLARTTAITKA
-183 IEAEAAARTKD
+183 IEAEADARTKA
-194 IAAEAKAREDADA
+194 IAAEAKAREDADV
-207 AETKARTT
+207 AETT
-215 AIDKAIEAEAAA
+215 
-227 RTKDIAAEAKARE
+227 
-240 DADAAETKARTAAI
+240 ARTAAI

-259 ARDTAIFAEA
+259 ARDTAISAEA

-324 TGSEKDASV
+324 TGSEKDTTVA
-333 SWKIMRKGVGV
+333 WKIMRKGVGV
-344 TPTALTFKQ
+344 TPTVLTFKQ
-353 DGVALV
+353 DGVALSAELV
-359 AGLTASGSINAKVNK
+359 ANGSISTKVNK
-374 LGDTVFEIAVEAEG
+374 LGDTVFEIAVEADG
-388 MKKSAS
+388 MKKSTS

-415 LAITKL
+415 LAITEL
-421 SKYAPLA
+421 SKYAPLT
-428 SPAGTYKIKNNAD
+428 SPAGTYKIKNTAD

-469 VQIGQTELGGYKCYR
+469 VQTGQTELGGYKCYR

>member
-56 GKGLYETVD
+56 GKGLYETVE

-90 YRAWGGEWVATGQ
+90 YRAWGGVWEATGQ

-116 ELSESLENEISAR
+116 ELSESLENEVSAR

-135 LKKAVDA
+135 LKKAIDA
-142 EVTARANGDKE
+142 EVTARVNGDKE
-153 LSDALA
+153 LSDALI

-172 ILARTTAIDKA
+172 VLARTTAITEA
-183 IEAEAAARTKD
+183 IEAEADARTKA

-207 AETKARTT
+207 AETTART
-215 AIDKAIEAEAAA
+215 AAIEAEVQA
-227 RTKDIAAEAKARE
+227 RA
-240 DADAAETKARTAAI
+240 AAI

-259 ARDTAIFAEA
+259 ARTAAISDEA
-269 TARSNADTALQT
+269 TARSEADKALQT
-281 AMNENV
+281 AMDENV
-287 KELKGA
+287 KELKGNVTELKGA

-324 TGSEKDASV
+324 TGSEKDTTVA
-333 SWKIMRKGVGV
+333 WKIMRKGAGV
-344 TPTALTFKQ
+344 TPTVLTFKQ
-353 DGVALV
+353 DGVALSAELV
-359 AGLTASGSINAKVNK
+359 ANGSISTKVNK
-374 LGDTVFEIAVEAEG
+374 LGDTVFEIAVEADG

-415 LAITKL
+415 LAITGL
-421 SKYAPLA
+421 SKYAPLT

-469 VQIGQTELGGYKCYR
+469 VQTGQTELGGYKCYR

>member
-22 DVTVGGRSTVRGNA
+22 DVTVGGRSTIRGNA

-116 ELSESLENEISAR
+116 ELSESLENEVSAR

-172 ILARTTAIDKA
+172 VL
-183 IEAEAAARTKD
+183 
-194 IAAEAKAREDADA
+194 
-207 AETKARTT
+207 ARTT

-259 ARDTAIFAEA
+259 ARDTAISAEA

-324 TGSEKDASV
+324 TGSEKDTSV
-333 SWKIMRKGVGV
+333 AWKIMRKGVGV
-344 TPTALTFKQ
+344 TPTVLTFKQ
-353 DGVALV
+353 DGVALS
-359 AGLTASGSINAKVNK
+359 AELSANGSINAKVNK

-415 LAITKL
+415 LAITEL

-441 GIYLWLCVPDTM
+441 GIYLWLCVPDPM

-469 VQIGQTELGGYKCYR
+469 VQTGQTELRGYKCYR

>member
-22 DVTVGGRSTVRGNA
+22 DVTVGGRSTIRGNA

-116 ELSESLENEISAR
+116 ELSESLENEVSAR

-172 ILARTTAIDKA
+172 VL
-183 IEAEAAARTKD
+183 
-194 IAAEAKAREDADA
+194 
-207 AETKARTT
+207 ARTT

-259 ARDTAIFAEA
+259 ARDTAISAEA

-324 TGSEKDASV
+324 TGSEKDTSV
-333 SWKIMRKGVGV
+333 AWKIMRKGVGV
-344 TPTALTFKQ
+344 TPTVLTFKQ
-353 DGVALV
+353 DGVALS
-359 AGLTASGSINAKVNK
+359 AELSANGSINAKVNK

-388 MKKSAS
+388 MKKSVS

-415 LAITKL
+415 LAITEL

-469 VQIGQTELGGYKCYR
+469 VQTGQTKLGGYKCYR